1 MSHTPEPD
9 PMIPDPNPSPPPR
22 RRRYLARSVV
32 VLLLLGSGLG
42 VLRVRQFVYDDLSP
56 MVSRSL
62 STLVNRPVDIGE
74 VESFWV
80 TGLRLGP
87 STMPA
92 TDDNR
97 DRLDIAAVDVHF
109 NPLEVV
115 FDRTLTL
122 DITLVQPQLYLD
134 QTADGAWLPLTF
146 TSAEPGPISIELN
159 RIWLDDGTVT
169 LQPFDWSRLP
179 NALAAS
185 SSEIMGSQA
194 IAPLPGAQIDQ
205 AIAPIVLDAV
215 DGEATFRNENK
226 LIGFNLRG
234 LPDSG
239 GRFRIQ
245 GEADLEGERLQL
257 AVQGHQLA
265 IAALGTVVRSPLT
278 FQQGAVDTNLEV
290 ALNLSE
296 LMDFGLQG
304 SLTFRDLAAA
314 IDGIPD
320 TVPNTVQNGN
330 GRLRFQGQTVT
341 VEDTNLRYGS
351 IDAIAQGQ
359 VDLSE
364 GYDLS
369 VELPSLTLDNL
380 FTTFAITPPE
390 VELAGDFQ
398 VTTTIIGPLAEPQVA
413 GRVRNRQAV
422 QVDRLALDT
431 VGTEFLVTPSEVLI
445 SNLEVL
451 PRVGGRLLG
460 NGSIALGEVSGL
472 VFDTTVQ
479 NIPADAIAIL
489 YGASLPDNLT
499 IGAVSGDI
507 QVFGPLSPASS
518 IQAIANWR
526 TDGTYP
532 AQGEITLDNNLVEV
546 RNTVVQA
553 LDGTLTANGFA
564 ALDTREWQ
572 ANVGVNQVPL
582 APFSPQLRGVLDA
595 NLDLSGSLADL
606 SPAGI
611 TATGDARL
619 SDGVSLLTGPL
630 TTVFAW
636 EGDRLVVNRAEA
648 TGFYADGTID
658 TDLSQR
664 GAEAIAALNLNLR
677 LDDFDLAT
685 LPARLETFP
694 SQVDVRGLVSFSGQV
709 TGSGSDPALTG
720 VTQVD
725 RLAINQLT
733 FEPSLAGNLQ
743 ATLTSGVALD
753 ISGSQDRIALAL
765 NERYLPTAVLVD
777 VQGASLLAIEEGDR
791 LVGEIQQVD
800 LAWFDVAPAADQGLG
815 EIQGILSGTFQANIN
830 NLSNPI
836 VTANVAVDR
845 PAIGYIDAQAFSG
858 ELYYG
863 NGSLSLTGGD
873 LAFARSNYG
882 VEASYNPGRSPQ
894 LSGQVIAQPGELSDL
909 LFALKIIDVQ
919 DFTRGLRPPLYG
931 AASAVQPTALDVRP
945 YTLINRLRRL
955 AELDALRD
963 RQEIDESNQFNF
975 PSPSD
980 AEGQFTGGIQFTA
993 SAQTGFTAD
1002 FNIEGTDWRWGD
1014 YDIQRVV
1021 AVGDLRDNMLTLLPL
1036 RAESGD
1042 AVLNLSGRIGGSDQ
1056 SAQLVLSNVPVAP
1069 LRDLVDLPLLVD
1081 GNLNANALLTG
1092 DVTAPRVT
1100 GAVSLSNGTL
1110 NTTPI
1115 DTAEVRLSYNNAR
1128 LNFIG
1133 EMLVG
1138 EIKGADGAGVDPE
1151 PLSVSGSIPYALP
1164 FMTIEPESDA
1174 LRLAVNVRDDGL
1186 ALMNLFTN
1194 QVTWIS
1200 GQGAVDLTIEGT
1212 LSDPRAVGSITLQD
1226 TVLTAQNL
1234 PAPITEVTGQVD
1246 FNFDRI
1252 QVQALTG
1259 NFSAGTI
1266 SAQGVLPIA
1275 TPLRDLVDNLDT
1287 EEDPRLQPLT
1297 VTLRDIAMNFRGL
1310 YNGGVAGDLR
1320 IDGTAIAPLVGGD
1333 IRLSN
1338 GRIFLASGDQ
1348 PAEPV
1353 SEPEEQAEGGF
1364 RPPELNNLQITLG
1377 NNLQILSEPLINF
1390 VATGGLTING
1400 TFDNLLPQGTVQ
1412 LERGYVNLFTT
1423 RFNLT
1428 QETNEFPQT
1437 AVFTP
1442 NQGLMPSLKVR
1453 LLAIVPEVTLP
1464 PTFQS
1469 SSGFVSS
1476 EIAESVVTASDF
1488 GTVESVRII
1497 ATVDGPANRIFD
1509 TLELS
1514 SDPSR
1519 SENQIVA
1526 LIGGGALSALNEGDE
1541 TLAIVNLAGSALL
1554 GSLQNLIGRALGLSE
1569 FRLFP
1574 TNTTSDSGDASTLGL
1589 AAEVGFEVTNDL
1601 SVSILQVL
1609 TADDPPQ
1616 LGLRYRLNDEFRIR
1630 GSVSSSGNPSAVLE
1644 YQIRF

>member
-9 PMIPDPNPSPPPR
+9 PTTPDPNASPPPR

-32 VLLLLGSGLG
+32 VLLLLGSGVGL
-42 VLRVRQFVYDDLSP
+42 LRVRQFVYDDLSP
-56 MVSRSL
+56 LVARSL
-62 STLVNRPVDIGE
+62 SNLVNRPVDIGE
-74 VESFWV
+74 VESFWL

-92 TDDNR
+92 TEDSR
-97 DRLDIAAVDVHF
+97 DRLDIAAIDVRF
-109 NPLEVV
+109 NLLEVV
-115 FDRTLTL
+115 FDRNLTL
-122 DITLVQPQLYLD
+122 DVSLVQPQLYLD

-146 TSAEPGPISIELN
+146 TPAEPGDITIELN
-159 RIWLDDGTVT
+159 RLWIDDGTVT

-179 NALAAS
+179 DALAAS
-185 SSEIMGSQA
+185 PSAILGSRA
-194 IAPLPGAQIDQ
+194 IALLPGAQIDQ

-245 GEADLEGERLQL
+245 GEADLEGDRLQL

-265 IAALGTVVRSPLT
+265 LAALGTVVRSPLT

-290 ALNLSE
+290 ALNLRE

-320 TVPNTVQNGN
+320 TVPNTLENGN

-341 VEDTNLRYGS
+341 VEDTSLRYGS
-351 IDAIAQGQ
+351 IDAIAQGR

-390 VELAGDFQ
+390 LELSGDFQ
-398 VTTTIIGPLAEPQVA
+398 VAATITGPLAEPQVA
-413 GRVRNRQAV
+413 GLVRNRQAV

-431 VGTEFLVTPSEVLI
+431 VGTEFVVTPNEVLI
-445 SNLEVL
+445 SNFEVL

-460 NGSIALGEVSGL
+460 NGSIALGEVSGF

-479 NIPADAIAIL
+479 TIPADAIAIL

-507 QVFGPLSPASS
+507 QVFGPLSPVSS

-564 ALDTREWQ
+564 TLDTREWQ

-611 TATGDARL
+611 AATGNATL
-619 SDGVSLLTGPL
+619 SDGVSLITGPL

-636 EGDRLVVNRAEA
+636 EGDRLVINRSEA
-648 TGFYADGTID
+648 DGFYADGTID
-658 TDLSQR
+658 TDLSQQ
-664 GAEAIAALNLNLR
+664 GAAAIAALNLNLR

-694 SQVDVRGLVSFSGQV
+694 SQVDVRGLVNFSGQV
-709 TGSGSDPALTG
+709 TGSGTDPTLTG
-720 VTQVD
+720 NTRVD

-733 FEPSLAGNLQ
+733 FEPTLTGILQ

-753 ISGSQDRIALAL
+753 IAGSQDRIALAL

-791 LVGEIQQVD
+791 LVGEVRQVD
-800 LAWFDVAPAADQGLG
+800 LAWFDIAPAADQGLG
-815 EIQGILSGTFQANIN
+815 AVQGIVGGTFQADLR

-836 VTANVAVDR
+836 VTANVAVER
-845 PAIGYIDAQAFSG
+845 PAIGHIDAQSFSG
-858 ELYYG
+858 QLYYG

-873 LAFARSNYG
+873 LAFARSNYAID
-882 VEASYNPGRSPQ
+882 ASYNPGRSPQ
-894 LSGQVIAQPGELSDL
+894 LSGQVMAQPGELSDL
-909 LFALKIIDVQ
+909 LFALKIIDFQ
-919 DFTRGLRPPLYG
+919 DFTRGLRPPSYG
-931 AASAVQPTALDVRP
+931 VASAVQPIGLDVQP

-963 RQEIDESNQFNF
+963 RQEEEEASGLNL
-975 PSPSD
+975 PSPSE

-1021 AVGDLRDNMLTLLPL
+1021 AVGDLQDNILTLLPL
-1036 RAESGD
+1036 RVESGD
-1042 AVLNLSGRIGGSDQ
+1042 AVLSLSGRIGGSDQ
-1056 SAQLVLSNVPVAP
+1056 SAQLVMANVPIAP
-1069 LRDLVDLPLLVD
+1069 LRDLLNLPLRVN

-1092 DVTAPRVT
+1092 SITEPRVT
-1100 GAVSLSNGTL
+1100 GALSLANGTL

-1115 DTAEVRLSYNNAR
+1115 ETAEVRLSYNNAR

-1138 EIKGADGAGVDPE
+1138 EIKGADGAAVDPE
-1151 PLSVSGSIPYALP
+1151 PLSIAGSIPYALP
-1164 FMTIEPESDA
+1164 FMTIAPESDA
-1174 LRLAVNVRDDGL
+1174 LRLDVDVRDDGL

-1194 QVTWIS
+1194 QVSWIS
-1200 GQGAVDLTIEGT
+1200 GQGSADLEVRGT
-1212 LSDPRAVGSITLQD
+1212 LSNPTVLGSIILQD
-1226 TVLTAQNL
+1226 AVFAAQTL
-1234 PAPITEVTGQVD
+1234 PSPITDVTGQI
-1246 FNFDRI
+1246 NLNLDRI
-1252 QVQALTG
+1252 QVENLTG

-1275 TPLRDLVDNLDT
+1275 TPLNDLETNTDDL
-1287 EEDPRLQPLT
+1287 RQQPLT
-1297 VTLRDIAMNFRGL
+1297 VALRNIVMNFRGL
-1310 YNGGVAGDLR
+1310 YNGGVAGDLQ
-1320 IDGTAIAPLVGGD
+1320 IDGTALAPLIGGD

-1338 GRIFLASGDQ
+1338 GRVFLASNDQ
-1348 PAEPV
+1348 PEEVLP
-1353 SEPEEQAEGGF
+1353 EPEEAAANGF

-1377 NNLQILSEPLINF
+1377 NNLQILNEPLINF
-1390 VATGGLTING
+1390 IATGEMTING

-1428 QETNEFPQT
+1428 RGTEEFPQT

-1464 PTFQS
+1464 PTFRS
-1469 SSGFVSS
+1469 SSGFSSS
-1476 EIAESVVTASDF
+1476 EIAESVVTASDL
-1488 GTVESVRII
+1488 GTVESVRIV
-1497 ATVDGPANRIFD
+1497 ATVDGPADRIFD
-1509 TLELS
+1509 TLELT
-1514 SDPSR
+1514 SDPPR
-1519 SENQIVA
+1519 SDSQIAA
-1526 LIGGGALSALNEGDE
+1526 LIGGGALSALTEGDE

-1554 GSLQNLIGRALGLSE
+1554 GSLQSLIGRALGLSE

-1574 TNTTSDSGDASTLGL
+1574 TNTASDSGDASTLGL
-1589 AAEVGFEVTNDL
+1589 AVEVGFEVTNDL